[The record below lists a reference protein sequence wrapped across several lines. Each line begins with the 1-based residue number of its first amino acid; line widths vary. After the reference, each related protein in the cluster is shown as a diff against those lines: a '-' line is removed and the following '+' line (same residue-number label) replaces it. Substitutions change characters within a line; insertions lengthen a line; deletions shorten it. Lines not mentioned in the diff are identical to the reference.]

1 MRTDAVAAVSFAN
14 YGARRSAATATLARC
29 VEDSGLPAPRTLEA
43 IRICGGRKSGVHA
56 LSPQGGGARRWVRR
70 RRARGRR
77 RISRPDA
84 RDLIPGAPCPPET
97 LRAGGQMAALRI
109 MRVRWAAAPFA
120 FLSSVFSSDLLLL
133 VRLSPDF
140 AGRSGVLFR

>member
-56 LSPQGGGARRWVRR
+56 LSPQGGG
-70 RRARGRR
+70 
-77 RISRPDA
+77 RPTM
-84 RDLIPGAPCPPET
+84 GE
-97 LRAGGQMAALRI
+97 
-109 MRVRWAAAPFA
+109 AAAPRQGMAQDFPPGCA
-120 FLSSVFSSDLLLL
+120 GLDPGGALPPRNLEGRRTNGCPANHAGSLGGSPFCVSFLSFL
-133 VRLSPDF
+133 V
-140 AGRSGVLFR
+140 